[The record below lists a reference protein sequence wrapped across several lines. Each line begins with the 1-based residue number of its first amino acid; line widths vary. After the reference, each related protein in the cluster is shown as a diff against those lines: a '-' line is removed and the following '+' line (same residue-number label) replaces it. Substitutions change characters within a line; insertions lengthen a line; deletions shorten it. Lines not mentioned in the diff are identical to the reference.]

1 MASTIAALNPKL
13 PPTHAGQLL
22 RDFVDAFDNV
32 QEQLR
37 KGATKAVV
45 PLTKISLL
53 GTEGVAILKKHLE

>member
-1 MASTIAALNPKL
+1 MVASFAPLNEKL

-22 RDFVDAFDNV
+22 RDFVDAFDSV

-37 KGATKAVV
+37 QGTAQAVV

>member
-1 MASTIAALNPKL
+1 MKSVYDAQNSQL

-22 RDFVDAFDNV
+22 RDFVDAFDSV
-32 QEQLR
+32 QEQL
-37 KGATKAVV
+37 KTGTTPAIV